1 MFYTIVRQF
10 FKGSAETHSMEIK
23 QTKEEAIL
31 RYFSILSADL
41 GNNEITWNACY
52 VIDSNGLMIEGR
64 VFDRRTTEQEETV

>member
-31 RYFSILSADL
+31 RYFSILAADL

-64 VFDRRTTEQEETV
+64 VFDRRETEVSE